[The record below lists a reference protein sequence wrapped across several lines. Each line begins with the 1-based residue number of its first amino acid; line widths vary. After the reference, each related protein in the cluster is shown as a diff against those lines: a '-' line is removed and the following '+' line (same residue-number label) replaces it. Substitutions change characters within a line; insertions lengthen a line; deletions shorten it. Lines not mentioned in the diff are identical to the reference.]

1 MFKSAP
7 TARNNIG
14 YSTIS
19 QKLADAQAVA
29 MDSNNCNNCYN
40 CNSCNYC
47 NNCNHCDSCN
57 SCNYCDNCYNCNH
70 CNSCNYCYNC
80 NHCNH
85 CNHCDNCP
93 AQPILQIQGLR
104 WKIYATDTELIIG
117 CERHI
122 FERWKGFSDFRIFIM
137 DPDALEFWGS
147 YKDLIFGMLERAQ
160 AAQAAKN
167 LTQSE
172 E

>member
-19 QKLADAQAVA
+19 QELADAQAVA
-29 MDSNNCNNCYN
+29 MDSNNCYNCYN
-40 CNSCNYC
+40 C
-47 NNCNHCDSCN
+47 NNCNHCNNCN
-57 SCNYCDNCYNCNH
+57 SCNH
-70 CNSCNYCYNC
+70 CNNC

-85 CNHCDNCP
+85 CYNCNHCP

-104 WKIYATDTELIIG
+104 WKLYATDTELIIG
-117 CERHI
+117 CRRHT
-122 FERWKGFSDFRIFIM
+122 FERWKGFSDDLISRM

-147 YKDLIFGMLERAQ
+147 CKDLIFGMLERAQ
-160 AAQAAKN
+160 AAQAAQN
-167 LTQSE
+167 SAPSE

>member
-1 MFKSAP
+1 MFTSAP

-19 QKLADAQAVA
+19 QELADAQAVA
-29 MDSNNCNNCYN
+29 MDSNNCNDCYNCYNCYN
-40 CNSCNYC
+40 CN
-47 NNCNHCDSCN
+47 NCKT
-57 SCNYCDNCYNCNH
+57 
-70 CNSCNYCYNC
+70 
-80 NHCNH
+80 
-85 CNHCDNCP
+85 
-93 AQPILQIQGLR
+93 QPILQIQGLR

-117 CERHI
+117 CQRHT
-122 FERWKGFSDFRIFIM
+122 FERWKSFSDPLISIM
-137 DPDALEFWGS
+137 APGALEFWIS

-167 LTQSE
+167 LPQIE